1 MWTHQRTTYAVLCLY
16 RNLNL
21 FLRKC
26 TKTVAT
32 IAVPFGSDMH
42 QIVCRLGLRTRP
54 HWGSLQRSP
63 RPPSWFRG
71 WGPGGKGRREGGGNE
86 GRGGEES
93 RNAQNPELASLILA
107 NTSRQLS
114 WKRSPESLLSH
125 SSITFIKTKRDRLP
139 ERTNVHESWPH
150 LTKALNANFTRK

>member
-32 IAVPFGSDMH
+32 IAVPFGSDLDLDNSRQEPEAMH

-71 WGPGGKGRREGGGNE
+71 WGHGGKGRREE
-86 GRGGEES
+86 GEMRGGEG
-93 RNAQNPELASLILA
+93 
-107 NTSRQLS
+107 
-114 WKRSPESLLSH
+114 RSPGMPK
-125 SSITFIKTKRDRLP
+125 IQ
-139 ERTNVHESWPH
+139 SWQ
-150 LTKALNANFTRK
+150 A